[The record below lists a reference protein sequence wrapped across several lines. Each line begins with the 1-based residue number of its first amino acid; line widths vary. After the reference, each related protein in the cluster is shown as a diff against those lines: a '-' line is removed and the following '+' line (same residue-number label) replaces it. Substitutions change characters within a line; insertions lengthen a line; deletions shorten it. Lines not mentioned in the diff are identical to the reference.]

1 MPLCP
6 QFRFKHAKMEE
17 ELYDE
22 FGNYIGPDLD
32 DDDNSDSFDDEDNE
46 VIHVW

>member
-1 MPLCP
+1 MD
-6 QFRFKHAKMEE
+6 ESE

-32 DDDNSDSFDDEDNE
+32 DNGDNFDEGSDKSDQSGSR
-46 VIHVW
+46 